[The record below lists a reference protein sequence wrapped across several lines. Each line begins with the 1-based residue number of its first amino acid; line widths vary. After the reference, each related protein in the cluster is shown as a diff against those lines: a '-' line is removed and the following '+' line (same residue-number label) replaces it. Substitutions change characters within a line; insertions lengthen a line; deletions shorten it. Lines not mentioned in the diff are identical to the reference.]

1 MRTCRKFK
9 HFDPLTGEVPYWPF
23 PELSSVVWRARRILS
38 GRSSDQIHD
47 LANHIHDL
55 IAEYFAQARQTEMCR
70 LAAAG
75 LEEFLEVGAF
85 GGILGINLDRIDEL
99 DFPKPENTSEL
110 DALEAA
116 IGGWPQVFGEGAAA
130 PDLCE
135 CLATLALCQVGDAVH
150 RLHYQYDFQTLEYVR
165 RKAKT
170 LQPYDF
176 ILAGQAALSAMEAVG
191 RAERL
196 LEVRRLQALFEGHL
210 NSVKPQTSTEVPIA
224 QDPPRATR
232 RADEARQRT
241 EHARHM
247 AARSLRRRNASREAV
262 LAEWDRDRVLQQLS
276 HAKAGLRLSQWLAR
290 QDLEFFEP
298 RTVAAWIAAHEKS
311 LEQSR

>member
-9 HFDPLTGEVPYWPF
+9 HFDPLTGQVPYWPF
-23 PELSSVVWRARRILS
+23 PDLGSVVWRARRILS

-47 LANHIHDL
+47 LANHTHDL
-55 IAEYFAQARQTEMCR
+55 IAEYFAEARQIEVCR
-70 LAAAG
+70 LASKG

-85 GGILGINLDRIDEL
+85 GGGVGINLDRIDEL
-99 DFPKPENTSEL
+99 DFPKPESTSEL
-110 DALEAA
+110 DALEAS
-116 IGGWPQVFGEGAAA
+116 IGRWRQVFGEGVAA

-150 RLHYQYDFQTLEYVR
+150 RLYYQYDFQTLEYVR

-170 LQPYDF
+170 VQPNDF
-176 ILAGQAALSAMEAVG
+176 ILAAQAALSATEAVG

-196 LEVRRLQALFEGHL
+196 LEARGLQAQFGGRL
-210 NSVKPQTSTEVPIA
+210 NSVKQQTSAEAQIA
-224 QDPPRATR
+224 QDHPKAGRK
-232 RADEARQRT
+232 DEARRRV

-247 AARSLRRRNASREAV
+247 AARSLRNRNASREAV

-276 HAKAGLRLSQWLAR
+276 HAKAGQRLSQWLAR
-290 QDLEFFEP
+290 QDLVFFEP

-311 LEQSR
+311 REQSR